1 MLRVGNVNAENILS
15 LMCQLILDVGPEI
28 LVADGNVILEALP
41 VEFHPLLLY
50 LQIPIGHVCR
60 SNQVPVMLDQAIAI
74 RQELLI
80 VLKLV
85 SLRLMRAY
93 LLRLES
99 SPGFIEIV
107 KHLNG

>member
-1 MLRVGNVNAENILS
+1 MLCVGNVNVENILT
-15 LMCQLILDVGPEI
+15 LMCELILDVGPEI
-28 LVADGNVILEALP
+28 LVADGHVILEALP

-60 SNQVPVMLDQAIAI
+60 GNQVPVVLDQAITI
-74 RQELLI
+74 RQGLLI

-85 SLRLMRAY
+85 SLLIMRTY

-99 SPGFIEIV
+99 SPGFIQIV